1 MPGQICLRLLYERAH
16 TPKAYAYKQDFL
28 AYIFV
33 KVVFSVWLQAQH
45 RKFDIY
51 ANETQN
57 NGNYQNFSENYKP
70 ISQRVE
76 HTEKITFWLYL
87 SLNMVHKYKL
97 VIAYFAR

>member
-57 NGNYQNFSENYKP
+57 NGIRTIKTL
-70 ISQRVE
+70 V
-76 HTEKITFWLYL
+76 KITNPF
-87 SLNMVHKYKL
+87 LNV
-97 VIAYFAR
+97 